1 MIQLTDAD
9 LDAAQQGQPVRL
21 TDPARE
27 GEFVLVSAA
36 HFAQLK
42 ARVPRATE
50 VEAGYALLAEV
61 APEDWEELSHYEETG
76 GHASATR

>member
-1 MIQLTDAD
+1 MIQLTDAE
-9 LDAAQQGQPVRL
+9 LDAAQQGHPVRL
-21 TDPARE
+21 TDPSRD

-42 ARVPRATE
+42 SRVLTATE
-50 VEAGYALLAEV
+50 VEAGYALLADV

-76 GHASATR
+76 GHAPATR